1 MYGDVPSTKCFM
13 LNPNDVKYCCLHFL
27 TNQKYGQLAAAEGLD
42 TADLLGIV
50 TWDLMHLN
58 KNGFK
63 FSPNGA
69 GISGLVDP
77 ELFFNPVYTSEVGGG
92 DDGLEPTL
100 VNIVATQYVE
110 VSV

>member
-1 MYGDVPSTKCFM
+1 MGV
-13 LNPNDVKYCCLHFL
+13 
-27 TNQKYGQLAAAEGLD
+27 
-42 TADLLGIV
+42 V

-63 FSPNGA
+63 FSPHGA

-77 ELFFNPVYTSEVGGG
+77 ELFFNPVYTSREGGG
-92 DDGLEPTL
+92 GEGLEPTL

-110 VSV
+110 VSS